1 MDMTNRLG
9 HVRVVWINSR
19 DTFATPRYTARF
31 ACYEQ
36 PEELGA
42 QKSKDIVGEAE
53 LLRFLQLFNLDAE
66 NLKDGSRV
74 LHQLG
79 YVEIVNVV
87 LSDERLAN
95 LGLR

>member
-1 MDMTNRLG
+1 MTNRFG
-9 HVRVVWINSR
+9 HVRVVWINSMN
-19 DTFATPRYTARF
+19 TFATPRYTASF
-31 ACYEQ
+31 ACYEP
-36 PEELGA
+36 PEEFGV
-42 QKSKDIVGEAE
+42 QKPKDIVGEAE

-79 YVEIVNVV
+79 YMEIVNVV